1 MRINKY
7 LAECGV
13 GSRRSCDQLIREERV
28 KVNARLVTELGQD
41 INIENDTVTVD
52 GHKVKLISKKY
63 YIMLHKPKGYVT
75 TVSED
80 KQKSSDGQTVNAG
93 QKRKT
98 VMELIDVKARLYPIG
113 RLDYDSEGLL
123 LLTNDG
129 DLTHKLT
136 HPSFEV
142 PKTYIVKFGGTIS
155 ETEMQQLRK
164 GVLIDEK
171 LTTPAKVKL
180 LEFANDE
187 SRLEIT
193 IREGRNHQIKKMLE
207 VVGKQ
212 VTFLKRTEIGE
223 IRLGGLTRGTY
234 RHLNDKELNSLR
246 KLVKHKSD
254 NVDE

>member
-13 GSRRSCDQLIREERV
+13 GSRRSCDKLIEEGRV
-28 KVNARLVTELGQD
+28 RINQKPITELGVD
-41 INIENDTVTVD
+41 VNIENDTVTVD

-63 YIMLHKPKGYVT
+63 YIMLHKPKGFIT
-75 TVSED
+75 TVNED
-80 KQKSSDGQTVNAG
+80 KQKAAEGQSVIEG

-98 VMELIDVKARLYPIG
+98 VMELIDINVRLYPIG

-123 LLTNDG
+123 LMTNDG
-129 DLTHKLT
+129 ELTHRLT

-142 PKTYIVKFGGTIS
+142 PKTYIVKFNGAIS

-164 GVLIDEK
+164 GVVVDEK
-171 LTTPAKVKL
+171 ITAPAKVKL
-180 LEFANDE
+180 LEFADDE

-212 VTFLKRTEIGE
+212 VTFLKRTEIGD

-234 RHLNDKELNSLR
+234 RHLNEKELKTLQKLTR
-246 KLVKHKSD
+246 KKS
-254 NVDE
+254 EET